1 MPNPKLEDLVK
12 YILSNNKKIS
22 KYDLSLA
29 CKIKF
34 SLTQDRSIFYCPD
47 FAIRFCQSNSKNF
60 SNTIVSLSSLQKYDK
75 IPLVVCLVNPDG
87 NYLYLIN
94 STFIK
99 KISHSSKSLRV
110 DNIRGSI
117 NGSDIFKSFA
127 KLNNS
132 PENFEDLFNIHKN
145 VSFDDNLTRLV
156 ESTNNITP
164 TGKKF
169 VVEDNL
175 RLNIAEAPNRAIK
188 FVKSNQYLQLKN
200 ELDTKVSKYKNEVL
214 IAGFIENVNIRGR
227 IIEYLIAGEDDKLKQ
242 ILIAELQKN
251 SNQANC
257 PKMKHDFGDYSRLF
271 EEYQTETDIK
281 TKIMIQNSNPK
292 AYNLDKLLEFLAKE
306 KSVFMFYFIGL
317 EPNKIVSQVLVNIF
331 QEDLLDSTILLH
343 HWAGR
348 NSRGVSQFNG
358 KIVHNLILKPNNK
371 IDIQKSQIFLN
382 NIIEL

>member
-1 MPNPKLEDLVK
+1 MSNPKLEELIK
-12 YILSNNKKIS
+12 YILSNNKEIS

-29 CKIKF
+29 CKIMF
-34 SLTQDRSIFYCPD
+34 NLTQDRSIFYCPD

-75 IPLVVCLVNPDG
+75 IPLVVCLVSPDS

-145 VSFDDNLTRLV
+145 VSFDDNLIRLV

-169 VVEDNL
+169 IVEDNL
-175 RLNIAEAPNRAIK
+175 RLNITEAPNRAIK

-200 ELDTKVSKYKNEVL
+200 ELDTKVSKYKNEIL

-227 IIEYLIAGEDDKLKQ
+227 IIEYLIAGEDEKLKQ
-242 ILIAELQKN
+242 ILVDELQKN
-251 SNQANC
+251 SNYANC